1 MRGILEYITNELTT
15 GKYIDMSTWLFTF
28 EVIPNTS
35 DEKVFISAYG
45 QTLDEAMEKIE
56 EIGLN
61 LPDRMDR
68 YLIEA
73 FEVVEETYIN
83 EQR

>member
-1 MRGILEYITNELTT
+1 
-15 GKYIDMSTWLFTF
+15 MSVWLFTF
-28 EVIPNTS
+28 EVIPKTS

-45 QTLDEAMEKIE
+45 QTLDEAIEKIE

-61 LPDRMDR
+61 LPDRMDK

-73 FEVVEETYIN
+73 FEIVEETYIN

>member
-1 MRGILEYITNELTT
+1 
-15 GKYIDMSTWLFTF
+15 MSVWLFTF

-45 QTLDEAMEKIE
+45 QTVDEAIEKIE

-61 LPDRMDR
+61 LPEHLDR

-73 FEVVEETYIN
+73 FEIVEETFIN